1 MTDPRIKEEG
11 EKMEE
16 KCFWKEKKMEDY
28 TLYKECLQTTVREG
42 ARTNR
47 KLKN

>member
-1 MTDPRIKEEG
+1 MADPRIKEEG

-16 KCFWKEKKMEDY
+16 KCFWKEKKMEDS
-28 TLYKECLQTTVREG
+28 TLYKEWLQTTVRDV

-47 KLKN
+47 K